1 MNRPIDR
8 IKEIAE
14 DCDMTLTEMERVI
27 GASKG
32 VLTRAASKGTNIQ
45 LRWLEAIAEKFPAW
59 NAEWIIAGK
68 GKPTDVEVSIAVKK
82 SEFPQQ
88 EYEIPLLDLDASAGF
103 SSVDALGDNSRRTLT
118 LPKCDG
124 AITIVGKS
132 MDPTIHDGDIAVFDM
147 VNSPS
152 SIRPDGIY
160 IVQYTDEDN
169 DVHLTVKRVKRS
181 PEGKSYIRLSA
192 DNPEYGY
199 EDVPLESISR
209 VAKVLYTIT
218 KLSY

>member
-1 MNRPIDR
+1 M
-8 IKEIAE
+8 AWL
-14 DCDMTLTEMERVI
+14 LTGEGEMMSNEEGIYENVP
-27 GASKG
+27 AS
-32 VLTRAASKGTNIQ
+32 
-45 LRWLEAIAEKFPAW
+45 EK
-59 NAEWIIAGK
+59 
-68 GKPTDVEVSIAVKK
+68 S
-82 SEFPQQ
+82 
-88 EYEIPLLDLDASAGF
+88 YEIPLLDLDASAGF

-181 PEGKSYIRLSA
+181 PEGSTYIRLSA

-199 EDVPLESISR
+199 EDVPLKSISR

>member
-1 MNRPIDR
+1 MNSVKDR
-8 IKEIAE
+8 II
-14 DCDMTLTEMERVI
+14 LFIQHI
-27 GASKG
+27 GLSVRRFEQHANLSNGAVSKMGNNPRASI
-32 VLTRAASKGTNIQ
+32 VENII
-45 LRWLEAIAEKFPAW
+45 EA
-59 NAEWIIAGK
+59 
-68 GKPTDVEVSIAVKK
+68 
-82 SEFPQQ
+82 FPQLNREWLLTGEGEMYADQ
-88 EYEIPLLDLDASAGF
+88 TSIVQSGYEIPLLDLDASAGF

-199 EDVPLESISR
+199 EDVPLKSISR